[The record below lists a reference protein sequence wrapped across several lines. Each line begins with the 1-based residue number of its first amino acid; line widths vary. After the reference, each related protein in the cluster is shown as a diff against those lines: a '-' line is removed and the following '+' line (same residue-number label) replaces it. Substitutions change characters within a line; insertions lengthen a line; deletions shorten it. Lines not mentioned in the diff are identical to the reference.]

1 MKPFGVSF
9 RIGVAT
15 IGIVGALFVWG
26 PPAIAAA
33 SEESGLEELWRQYP
47 LETEHGPTVRVAP
60 VADAPALPERAP
72 GMQSGRGMDAGEGSG
87 EGWQLAL
94 GLAVLAILLAA
105 GGFALLQAFGSAPIL
120 RLPTAEGWGPWNMR
134 LWPLAVPMPA
144 AVSPS
149 RSVLESL
156 IRAATASPR
165 NGPARAVRTA
175 AMSDR
180 PTAAPSNG
188 RRVAPPSGASPQSS
202 ADQADLLKEK
212 AAMHATTLLKVKQRA
227 GAAHVKEQLTRAER
241 NLLKEKLAARPRHM
255 TRAKT
260 EAPRVAQNRPDL
272 KRSAVLQPVPRPA
285 ESRTP
290 RARSN
295 RRVTAPRS
303 TRTCEVHWWRG
314 YVMSEFFVVETTS
327 EGTERTVARSPAFR
341 WRKRDVPTKTP
352 EAVAALSALV
362 TRLQDEGW
370 TLTGRGENWFNAKL
384 QSSRARDY
392 PERIPD

>member
-1 MKPFGVSF
+1 
-9 RIGVAT
+9 
-15 IGIVGALFVWG
+15 
-26 PPAIAAA
+26 
-33 SEESGLEELWRQYP
+33 
-47 LETEHGPTVRVAP
+47 
-60 VADAPALPERAP
+60 
-72 GMQSGRGMDAGEGSG
+72 
-87 EGWQLAL
+87 
-94 GLAVLAILLAA
+94 
-105 GGFALLQAFGSAPIL
+105 
-120 RLPTAEGWGPWNMR
+120 
-134 LWPLAVPMPA
+134 
-144 AVSPS
+144 
-149 RSVLESL
+149 
-156 IRAATASPR
+156 
-165 NGPARAVRTA
+165 
-175 AMSDR
+175 
-180 PTAAPSNG
+180 
-188 RRVAPPSGASPQSS
+188 
-202 ADQADLLKEK
+202 
-212 AAMHATTLLKVKQRA
+212 MHATTLLKVKQRA

-241 NLLKEKLAARPRHM
+241 NLLKEKLAERPRHM
-255 TRAKT
+255 TRART

-303 TRTCEVHWWRG
+303 IRTCEVHWWRG

-384 QSSRARDY
+384 QSSRARDL
-392 PERIPD
+392 PGENP